1 MPRPMHSAL
10 VRRDRVVPASMI
22 MAVLTFVG
30 FTVGE
35 RRSSSP
41 GVTDVIAPGGL
52 IRVEVA
58 DTATRRARGLS
69 HRDSLK
75 TGGFLLEW
83 PTLGRHPIWMD
94 GMRFGLD
101 LVWLDQSGRV
111 LALLT
116 DRPPCV
122 QQPCPLYEPAGTDRS
137 VKVLELPSGGAA
149 RYRITTSAQLHINP
163 ATMILGRHTS
173 TPITVRPC
181 ARAPKARAS
190 SCVAMTGSIRVSSR
204 HKSAVAR

>member
-1 MPRPMHSAL
+1 MHSAL

-22 MAVLTFVG
+22 MVVLTFIG
-30 FTVGE
+30 FTLGE
-35 RRSSSP
+35 RQSSSP

-75 TGGFLLEW
+75 TGGLLLEW

-101 LVWLDQSGRV
+101 LVWLDESGRV
-111 LALLT
+111 LAVLT

-122 QQPCPLYEPAGTDRS
+122 QQPCPLYEPPGTDRS
-137 VKVLELPSGGAA
+137 VKVLELSHGDAT
-149 RYRITTSAQLHINP
+149 RYAITTGARILLGTGASMATHI
-163 ATMILGRHTS
+163 
-173 TPITVRPC
+173 TP
-181 ARAPKARAS
+181 
-190 SCVAMTGSIRVSSR
+190 
-204 HKSAVAR
+204 